1 MDWLFCSIMGIIAAM
16 ESIENKQ
23 PVQNEESSK
32 QKKLSKPRRGRW
44 ILLGIVIVLIGGLI
58 GGFLG
63 LEKAKQLR
71 LDEQNKNV
79 VSAATVQFEM
89 GVSDLAN
96 KQYENAQKRFEYV
109 IQIMP
114 NFPGAQEKL
123 AEVMLAQAQVATPT
137 LVPTPTLTPTPD
149 TRGEQEL
156 FDQALIYI
164 KDEDWQNVMVTLDS
178 LRQLNLDYRAV
189 DVDGYY
195 YLALRNRGV
204 ELILNE
210 GSLEPGIYDL
220 SLAETF
226 GPLDVE
232 ASNYRM
238 WARRYLNG
246 ASYWALDWSQVVAIF
261 GDLYTYLPYLRDSS
275 GMTTTERYR
284 VGLIKWGDLLNL
296 SEEYC
301 LASEK
306 YEMALAVMDD
316 QDVVPKATK
325 AYEECHK
332 PEEEPTKKPQE
343 ASPTP
348 PPSVEPTVGETTPA
362 APTEST
368 EPTAVPTD
376 AVEPPPA
383 TTPAPDA

>member
-1 MDWLFCSIMGIIAAM
+1 M
-16 ESIENKQ
+16 ESTENTQ
-23 PVQNEESSK
+23 PLQNEENLE
-32 QKKLSKPRRGRW
+32 QKKSPKPRRGRW
-44 ILLGIVIVLIGGLI
+44 VLIGILIVLIGSAI
-58 GGFLG
+58 GGYFG

-71 LDEQNKNV
+71 LQEQDKSV
-79 VSAATVQFEM
+79 VNAATVQFEL
-89 GVSDLAN
+89 GVSELAN

-123 AEVMLAQAQVATPT
+123 TEVMLAKAQVATPT
-137 LVPTPTLTPTPD
+137 LAPTPTLTPTPD
-149 TRGEQEL
+149 LRGEEEL
-156 FDQALIYI
+156 FEQAMVYVR
-164 KDEDWQNVMVTLDS
+164 EENWQDAMATLDS
-178 LRQLNLDYRAV
+178 LRELNLDYRTV
-189 DVDGYY
+189 DVDGLY

-226 GPLDVE
+226 APLDLE
-232 ASNYRM
+232 AKNYRM
-238 WARRYLNG
+238 WARNYLNG

-284 VGLIKWGDLLNL
+284 VGLINWGDLLNL
-296 SEEYC
+296 SEEFC

-306 YEMALAVMDD
+306 YEMALAVMND
-316 QDVVPKATK
+316 QNVVPKATK

-332 PEEEPTKKPQE
+332 PEEEPTKKPQQ
-343 ASPTP
+343 ATPTP
-348 PPSVEPTVGETTPA
+348 PPSVEPTIGETTPP
-362 APTEST
+362 APTEGT
-368 EPTAVPTD
+368 EPTPAPTQGS
-376 AVEPPPA
+376 EPPPA
-383 TTPAPDA
+383 TATPAPDL

>member
-1 MDWLFCSIMGIIAAM
+1 
-16 ESIENKQ
+16 
-23 PVQNEESSK
+23 
-32 QKKLSKPRRGRW
+32 
-44 ILLGIVIVLIGGLI
+44 VIVLIGGAI
-58 GGFLG
+58 GGYFG

-71 LDEQNKNV
+71 LQEQDKSV
-79 VSAATVQFEM
+79 VNAATVQFEL
-89 GVSDLAN
+89 GVRELAN

-123 AEVMLAQAQVATPT
+123 TEVMLAKAQVATPT
-137 LVPTPTLTPTPD
+137 LAPTPTLTPTPD
-149 TRGEQEL
+149 MRGEEEL
-156 FDQALIYI
+156 FEQALVYVR
-164 KDEDWQNVMVTLDS
+164 EENWQDAMATLDS
-178 LRQLNLDYRAV
+178 LRELNLDYRTV
-189 DVDGYY
+189 DVDGLY

-226 GPLDVE
+226 APLDLE
-232 ASNYRM
+232 AKNYRM
-238 WARRYLNG
+238 WARNYLNG

-284 VGLIKWGDLLNL
+284 VGLINWGDLLNL
-296 SEEYC
+296 SEEFC

-316 QDVVPKATK
+316 QNVVPKATK

-343 ASPTP
+343 ATPTP
-348 PPSVEPTVGETTPA
+348 PPAVEPTIGETTPTT
-362 APTEST
+362 PPEGT
-368 EPTAVPTD
+368 EPTSEPTQGS
-376 AVEPPPA
+376 EPPPA
-383 TTPAPDA
+383 TATPAPDL

>member
-1 MDWLFCSIMGIIAAM
+1 M
-16 ESIENKQ
+16 ESTENTQ
-23 PVQNEESSK
+23 PIQNEENLE
-32 QKKLSKPRRGRW
+32 QKKSSKPRRGRW
-44 ILLGIVIVLIGGLI
+44 ILLGIVIVLIGGAI
-58 GGFLG
+58 GGYFG

-71 LDEQNKNV
+71 LQEQDKSV
-79 VSAATVQFEM
+79 VNAATVQFEL
-89 GVSDLAN
+89 GVRELAN

-123 AEVMLAQAQVATPT
+123 TEVMLAKAQVATPT
-137 LVPTPTLTPTPD
+137 LAPTPTLTPTPD
-149 TRGEQEL
+149 MRGEEEL
-156 FDQALIYI
+156 FEQALVYVR
-164 KDEDWQNVMVTLDS
+164 EENWQDAMATLDS
-178 LRQLNLDYRAV
+178 LRELNLDYRTV
-189 DVDGYY
+189 DVDGLY

-226 GPLDVE
+226 APLDLE
-232 ASNYRM
+232 AKNYRM
-238 WARRYLNG
+238 WARNYLNG

-284 VGLIKWGDLLNL
+284 VGLINWGDLLNL
-296 SEEYC
+296 SEEFC

-316 QDVVPKATK
+316 QNVVPKATK

-343 ASPTP
+343 ATPTP
-348 PPSVEPTVGETTPA
+348 PPAVEPTIGETTPTT
-362 APTEST
+362 PPEGT
-368 EPTAVPTD
+368 EPTSEPTQGS
-376 AVEPPPA
+376 EPPPA
-383 TTPAPDA
+383 TATPAPDL